1 MYTYVNY
8 WDFLLAPIYIYIF
21 YRIVSRI
28 SQKKYSYDLYIQ
40 KKFIQ
45 GFWVKIAASIC
56 YVLFIQYYFGG
67 GDTFMYFGYGRV
79 MHNAIINDASN
90 VSFLFSDKDSFFDYV
105 QTITF
110 EEAETTTGYMASLS
124 NQMVVRFSCIFGFLS
139 FQNYT
144 ITSLFF
150 SMLSY
155 IGIWRMY
162 LFFINYFKQYKKE
175 ISFSFLF
182 LPSFVF
188 WGSGVLKESICLFAM
203 GVLINTGF
211 KIIYKKKVTVL
222 NLFLVVFC
230 TYLLVVI
237 KSYIFYAIIIAF
249 VISFAYHFMKNFN
262 LFLKIFLGIFAVILL
277 VFSANV
283 ILESIISSAANTDN
297 IENVIET
304 AKVNKNNY
312 EDLGGSFVDIGNF
325 DASISGVIT
334 KIPNALVNVFFRPFL
349 WEATSP
355 ILFISML
362 EAMFFLLLFL
372 RVLIKTKIIFF
383 VKNLAQEP
391 IYIFSFVFVLFLGII
406 VGFTTYNFGTIL
418 RYKIPCM
425 PFLAMMLLLL
435 NKSVN
440 TTPIHSVPIADKH

>member
-21 YRIVSRI
+21 FKIVKSI
-28 SQKKYSYDLYIQ
+28 SKKKYLYDPYLQKKI
-40 KKFIQ
+40 IQ
-45 GFWVKIAASIC
+45 GFWVKIAASIS
-56 YVLFIQYYFGG
+56 YVLFIQYYYGG

-79 MHNAIINDASN
+79 MHRAIISDASN
-90 VSFLFSDKDSFFDYV
+90 ISFLFSDKDSFFDYV
-105 QTITF
+105 QTISF

-124 NQMVVRFSCIFGFLS
+124 NQIVVRFSCLFGFLS

-144 ITSLFF
+144 ITALFF

-162 LFFINYFKQYKKE
+162 LFFVCYFKQYKKE

-203 GVLINTGF
+203 GILINAGF
-211 KIIYKKKVTVL
+211 KIIYKKKISILNVL
-222 NLFLVVFC
+222 LVGFC
-230 TYLLVVI
+230 IYLLVVI
-237 KSYIFYAIIIAF
+237 KSYIFYAILIAF
-249 VISFAYHFMKNFN
+249 LIASAYHFMKNFN
-262 LFLKIFLGIFAVILL
+262 LFLKIFLGLFASIFLI
-277 VFSANV
+277 FSANV

-304 AKVNKNNY
+304 AKVNKTNY

-362 EAMFFLLLFL
+362 ESMFFLLLFL

-383 VKNLAQEP
+383 VKNLFQEP
-391 IYIFSFVFVLFLGII
+391 IYIFCFVFVLFLGII

-425 PFLAMMLLLL
+425 PFLAMVLLLL
-435 NKSVN
+435 NKN
-440 TTPIHSVPIADKH
+440 EKTTVSPALPIVDKH